1 MSPAQAGEGFT
12 REDSYA
18 GYHVV
23 DRTDHKVGTV
33 EAVFLDNDNQRELV
47 EVERG
52 LLGRALGTGAFL
64 IPMEICTVDDD
75 DRTIRVSADKDMLK
89 HSPPLDAAAEVV
101 TRGHET
107 VVRAH
112 FGL

>member
-12 REDSYA
+12 REDRYA

-23 DRTDHKVGTV
+23 DRTDDKVGTV
-33 EAVFLDNDNQRELV
+33 EALFLDKDNGRELV

-52 LLGRALGTGAFL
+52 LLGRALGTGAIL
-64 IPMEICTVDDD
+64 IPMEICTVDNDE
-75 DRTIRVSADKDMLK
+75 RIIRVSADKDALK
-89 HSPPLDAAAEVV
+89 HSPALDAAADVV
-101 TRGHET
+101 TRGHEA
-107 VVRAH
+107 VVRAR